1 MKRLGIALFMVMSTG
16 CMSFSDRP
24 LRLIRNAIL
33 EQNPGITLEKE
44 VAVNVGGVMF
54 NVLDVLSLGGQ
65 GLSEIDR
72 VHMAVYKVHWLEID
86 RNFFRQT
93 FQDSLL
99 EKDASL

>member
-44 VAVNVGGVMF
+44 VAVNVGWGG
-54 NVLDVLSLGGQ
+54 NVQRSRCTEFGW
-65 GLSEIDR
+65 SRFI
-72 VHMAVYKVHWLEID
+72 
-86 RNFFRQT
+86 
-93 FQDSLL
+93 
-99 EKDASL
+99 